1 MTVSLRTL
9 FLSIA
14 LVLSVVLMGSPA
26 SAAPERPSVPLKGGA
41 TTQSFTMTLTRKA
54 DTPKGVNAP
63 ADVITCGGYLSIP
76 YVNSLYNAVRT
87 EIEVQCSA
95 VVDSID
101 LYIILYRDGYSI
113 NPGPQRYNPANYGIH
128 YSSAPCQG
136 TTNTYFAGGTAVFT
150 KAGYV
155 GSPLVMN
162 GTTPQVTLA
171 C

>member
-1 MTVSLRTL
+1 
-9 FLSIA
+9 
-14 LVLSVVLMGSPA
+14 
-26 SAAPERPSVPLKGGA
+26 
-41 TTQSFTMTLTRKA
+41 MTLTRKA

-63 ADVITCGGYLSIP
+63 ADTIYCGGYLSIP
-76 YVNSLYNAVRT
+76 YVNTLYNDVRT
-87 EIEVQCSA
+87 EIEVQCTA

-101 LYIILYRDGYSI
+101 LYLNLYKDGSTTTTTK
-113 NPGPQRYNPANYGIH
+113 RYNPANYGIH

-150 KAGYV
+150 KAGYA

>member
-1 MTVSLRTL
+1 MSTHLRTL
-9 FLSIA
+9 VLPVA
-14 LVLSVVLMGSPA
+14 LALSVVLMGNPA
-26 SAAPERPSVPLKGGA
+26 SAAQERPSVPLKSGA
-41 TTQSFTMTLTRKA
+41 TQSFTMTLTRKA

-63 ADVITCGGYLSIP
+63 ADVIYCGGYLSLP
-76 YVNSLYNAVRT
+76 YVNSLYNDVRT
-87 EIEVQCSA
+87 EIEVQCTA

-101 LYIILYRDGYSI
+101 LYLNLYKDGSTTTTTK
-113 NPGPQRYNPANYGIH
+113 RYNPANYGIH

-150 KAGYV
+150 KAGYA
-155 GSPLVMN
+155 GSPLTMS